1 MRVQSR
7 SELTFLSLSP
17 SQVPLQNLSGLLR
30 ALGKLQEAE
39 PLHWRA
45 LELTEAILGLEHP
58 DTLAGEEWQV
68 RADVLGSRLL
78 HRIAPRCAKSAA
90 LWCTGAPYY

>member
-1 MRVQSR
+1 MHYFPFVHTPHVPHYFPQ
-7 SELTFLSLSP
+7 FP
-17 SQVPLQNLSGLLR
+17 VQVPLQNLSGLLR

-58 DTLAGEEWQV
+58 DTLAGEG
-68 RADVLGSRLL
+68 RAASD
-78 HRIAPRCAKSAA
+78 IF
-90 LWCTGAPYY
+90 